1 MRRTPM
7 TIVGLLALTALVAG
21 CGDDEAKT
29 KTVTVTRQAEQTA
42 SPQQNSTSTPAP
54 TTNGEQH
61 GTSSGIVTG
70 EGSFD
75 GDRFRFVLTEL
86 KRSGSTVVLGAR
98 VELVGGDEDSSLQV
112 SSVFWDGQYQDL
124 AGGDSEGGDVADGFA
139 LIDPQ
144 GRKKYL
150 VARDETGRCVCSN
163 GLSGVFVYPD
173 KPVSVEATL
182 SAPPP
187 SVTRVNLQVPNVKT
201 FTDVPI
207 TG

>member
-1 MRRTPM
+1 MRSTP
-7 TIVGLLALTALVAG
+7 TIVGLLVLTALLAG
-21 CGDDEAKT
+21 CGDDEVKT
-29 KTVTVTRQAEQTA
+29 KTVTVNKQAEQTA
-42 SPQQNSTSTPAP
+42 PPQQGNAATPAP
-54 TTNGEQH
+54 TTSGQGD

-86 KRSGSTVVLGAR
+86 KRSGPTVVIGAR
-98 VELVGGDEDSSLQV
+98 LELVGGDENSSLQV

-173 KPVSVEATL
+173 KPVGVEATL

-187 SVTRVNLQVPNVKT
+187 NVTRVNVQVPNVKT

-207 TG
+207 SG

>member
-1 MRRTPM
+1 MRCTPM

-21 CGDDEAKT
+21 CGDNEAKT

-42 SPQQNSTSTPAP
+42 SPQQGSASTPAP
-54 TTNGEQH
+54 TTSGQED

-70 EGSFD
+70 EGSYD

-86 KRSGSTVVLGAR
+86 KRSGSTVVIGAR
-98 VELVGGDEDSSLQV
+98 VELVGGDEDSLLQM
-112 SSVFWDGQYQDL
+112 SNIFWDGQYQDL

-163 GLSGVFVYPD
+163 LSGVFVHPD

-207 TG
+207 SG

>member
-1 MRRTPM
+1 MRSTPM

-42 SPQQNSTSTPAP
+42 SPQQGSASTPVP
-54 TTNGEQH
+54 TQED

-86 KRSGSTVVLGAR
+86 KRSGSTVVIGAR
-98 VELVGGDEDSSLQV
+98 LELVGGDENSGLQV
-112 SSVFWDGQYQDL
+112 SRIFWDGQGQDL
-124 AGGDSEGGDVADGFA
+124 AGGDREGLDVADGFA

-163 GLSGVFVYPD
+163 GLSSVFVYPD

-187 SVTRVNLQVPNVKT
+187 NVTRVNVQVPNVRT

-207 TG
+207 SG

>member
-1 MRRTPM
+1 
-7 TIVGLLALTALVAG
+7 V
-21 CGDDEAKT
+21 
-29 KTVTVTRQAEQTA
+29 
-42 SPQQNSTSTPAP
+42 P
-54 TTNGEQH
+54 TTSGQED

-86 KRSGSTVVLGAR
+86 KRSGPTVVIGAR
-98 VELVGGDEDSSLQV
+98 LELVGGDENSSLQV

-173 KPVSVEATL
+173 KPVGVEATL

-187 SVTRVNLQVPNVKT
+187 NVTRVNVQVPNVKT

-207 TG
+207 SG

>member
-1 MRRTPM
+1 MRSTPM
-7 TIVGLLALTALVAG
+7 TIVGLLALTALAAS

-42 SPQQNSTSTPAP
+42 PPQQGSATTPAP
-54 TTNGEQH
+54 TTSGQED

-98 VELVGGDEDSSLQV
+98 VELVGGDQDSSLQV
-112 SSVFWDGQYQDL
+112 SRLFWDGQGQDL
-124 AGGDSEGGDVADGFA
+124 ADGDRELGDVADGFA

-163 GLSGVFVYPD
+163 GLSSVFVYPD

-187 SVTRVNLQVPNVKT
+187 NVTRVNVQVPNVRT

-207 TG
+207 SG

>member
-1 MRRTPM
+1 M

-42 SPQQNSTSTPAP
+42 SPQQGSASTPVP
-54 TTNGEQH
+54 TQED

-86 KRSGSTVVLGAR
+86 KRSGSTVVIGAR
-98 VELVGGDEDSSLQV
+98 LELVGGDENSGLQV
-112 SSVFWDGQYQDL
+112 SRIFWDGQGQDL
-124 AGGDSEGGDVADGFA
+124 AGGDREGLDVADGFA

-163 GLSGVFVYPD
+163 GLSSVFVYPD

-187 SVTRVNLQVPNVKT
+187 NVTRVNVQVPNVRT

-207 TG
+207 SG